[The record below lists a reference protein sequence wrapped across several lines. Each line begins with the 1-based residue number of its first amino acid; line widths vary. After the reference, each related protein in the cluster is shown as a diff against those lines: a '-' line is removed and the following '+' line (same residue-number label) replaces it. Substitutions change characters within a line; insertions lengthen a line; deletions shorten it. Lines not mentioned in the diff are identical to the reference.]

1 MKEAIH
7 KVKDEYVILRFDE
20 SEHDW
25 TKNKRSEY
33 RTWEGWKPWLANA
46 KRYWFE
52 DAAAQALVRLRVL
65 SKKDVW

>member
-20 SEHDW
+20 SENDW

-33 RTWEGWKPWLANA
+33 RT
-46 KRYWFE
+46 
-52 DAAAQALVRLRVL
+52 
-65 SKKDVW
+65 